1 MPVLKPDIHLHDLPV
16 SCHIIPCNWQDR
28 KEHNLSFTSLAQLS
42 QGPEVPL
49 GCLQPSCWDAFAAYL
64 QNQWRIII
72 SGLYQAGKFLCD
84 VPYLVSRELTHLL
97 CAEFSEH
104 VRPLKRELPITTTL
118 LFSLIAQIVM
128 TGSTSQSLPQSPV
141 LRSLSTSSLSST
153 TRIISLMTPHTVF
166 VPAALWEQHQVL
178 VLPRA

>member
-1 MPVLKPDIHLHDLPV
+1 MIFLFLAISFPATGRTEGNTTCPSHPLPSCPKPL
-16 SCHIIPCNWQDR
+16 R
-28 KEHNLSFTSLAQLS
+28 SLL
-42 QGPEVPL
+42 VVW
-49 GCLQPSCWDAFAAYL
+49 QPSCWDVFAAYL

-72 SGLYQAGKFLCD
+72 SGLYHAGKFLCD

-97 CAEFSEH
+97 CAEFSER

-118 LFSLIAQIVM
+118 LFSLIVKIVM

-141 LRSLSTSSLSST
+141 LLSLSTSSLSST
-153 TRIISLMTPHTVF
+153 TRIISLVTTHTVV

-178 VLPRA
+178 ALPRA